1 MIIILKQYTE
11 FTVIIIFLMK
21 LTMISC
27 VHSILLLFRWILLEC
42 LPFKLL
48 RLIKIICLFYSIS
61 PFYLDILVHSVD
73 ADN

>member
-1 MIIILKQYTE
+1 
-11 FTVIIIFLMK
+11 MK

-48 RLIKIICLFYSIS
+48 GLIKIICLFYSNS
-61 PFYLDILVHSVD
+61 PFYLDIVIRSVD